1 MVSVSIFSGS
11 TIPEIAQVT
20 DGCGVFPAMFTSFLE
35 KKTKKRTSACFLLEK
50 ALAKETAAVRLGQNK
65 LSENLKSEL

>member
-1 MVSVSIFSGS
+1 MVSVSIFSGP

-35 KKTKKRTSACFLLEK
+35 KKTKIRLPVSSLRRRFLKKLLRSD
-50 ALAKETAAVRLGQNK
+50 LAKKNCLRI
-65 LSENLKSEL
+65 